1 MLEFIAR
8 SQFKIPSPQGER
20 IVSKG
25 EALRLSSLKASVGVK
40 RGVLLEKS
48 VSGLQDVLSTCESRI
63 RVLVEKLQY
72 TPEAAGKKAMRLVMS
87 LMIRHESLKSYKAPS
102 PEFLEEVGEL
112 NRTATGT
119 NPISK
124 IQSDTGAGEWAGYNC
139 NIATGC
145 PHGCLYCYAERM
157 ATRFNRVDSS
167 AEWLEEFLREAKTA
181 KCKKYSEPIMF
192 PTTHDIT
199 EGYLR
204 PYRCH
209 LYNILNAGNVVI
221 LVTKPHRESIEAIC
235 SEFSSFRDNM
245 IFRFTIGSLDND
257 ALKIW
262 EPGAPSLAERMW
274 CLQYA
279 FEQGFKTSVSAEPML
294 IDRHGAERLYY
305 AIEPF
310 ITEDIWFGKMNNV
323 GSFTKHS
330 DPGIANRAIELQES
344 YQDENIMQ
352 FVRTMDGLP
361 KVAWKDSI
369 KAVINPPLK
378 KQKKKG
384 AKND

>member
-8 SQFKIPSPQGER
+8 APFKIGDR
-20 IVSKG
+20 IINKG
-25 EALRLSSLKASVGVK
+25 EALCLSAPQASVIAQKGY
-40 RGVLLEKS
+40 LLEKGII
-48 VSGLQDVLSTCESRI
+48 GLNDVVAAYETRV
-63 RVLVEKLQY
+63 RVLVEKLENP
-72 TPEAAGKKAMRLVMS
+72 PEQASKKAMRYVVS
-87 LMIRHESLKSYKAPS
+87 LLIRYESLKTISPPS
-102 PEFLEEVGEL
+102 TGFLEEVAEF
-112 NRTATGT
+112 NQTAIGI

-124 IQSDTGAGEWAGYNC
+124 IQSDKGAGEWAGYNC
-139 NIATGC
+139 NIGTGC

-167 AEWLEEFLREAKTA
+167 FEWLEEFLRAVNSA

-245 IFRFTIGSLDND
+245 IFRFSIGTLDN
-257 ALKIW
+257 ATLNLW
-262 EPGAPSLAERMW
+262 EPGAPSLSERMW

-279 FEQGFKTSVSAEPML
+279 FEQGFRTSVSAEPML
-294 IDRHGAERLYY
+294 TDRHGAERLYY
-305 AIEPF
+305 TVEPF
-310 ITEDIWFGKMNNV
+310 VTEDIWFGKMNNV
-323 GSFTKHS
+323 GGFRKSENA
-330 DPGIANRAIELQES
+330 DIACSASELVAA
-344 YQDENIMQ
+344 YQDSEIMAQ
-352 FVRTMDGLP
+352 VEHMGALP
-361 KVAWKDSI
+361 KVSWKDSVKDVI
-369 KAVINPPLK
+369 KKHNNRNEDKI
-378 KQKKKG
+378 
-384 AKND
+384 

>member
-8 SQFKIPSPQGER
+8 SQFKMPCPQGER

-25 EALRLSSLKASVGVK
+25 EALRLSSLKASVGVQ
-40 RGVLLEKS
+40 RGILLEKS
-48 VSGLQDVLSTCESRI
+48 VSGLQDVLSTCEARI

-72 TPEAAGKKAMRLVMS
+72 TPEDASKKAIRLVHS
-87 LMIRHESLKSYKAPS
+87 LLIRHESLKSYKAPS
-102 PEFLEEVGEL
+102 PEFLEEVGEF

-167 AEWLEEFLREAKTA
+167 AEWLEEFLREATTA

-245 IFRFTIGSLDND
+245 IFRFSIGTLDN
-257 ALKIW
+257 ATLNLW
-262 EPGAPSLAERMW
+262 EPGAPLLSERMW

-279 FEQGFKTSVSAEPML
+279 FEQGFRTSVSAEPML
-294 IDRHGAERLYY
+294 TDRHGAERHYY
-305 AIEPF
+305 AVEPF
-310 ITEDIWFGKMNNV
+310 VTEDIWFGKMNNV
-323 GSFTKHS
+323 GGFRKSENA
-330 DPGIANRAIELQES
+330 DIACSASELVAA
-344 YQDENIMQ
+344 YQDSEIMAL
-352 FVRTMDGLP
+352 VEHLGALP
-361 KVAWKDSI
+361 KVSWKDSVKEII
-369 KAVINPPLK
+369 KKYNNRNEVLK
-378 KQKKKG
+378 
-384 AKND
+384 